1 MVTRFAA
8 EIATALVTLALGGAI
23 ALGALANGIRWTAA
37 GPEPGAFPFYVGVLV
52 VAASLGNL
60 GWAGRKHHADGAFV
74 TAVQAKRIA
83 AFGVP
88 LLGFVA
94 LSLTLGFYVA
104 TACYLC
110 AVMGWQGR
118 YRWTSSIA
126 VALGTALFF
135 FVVLEVWF
143 KVPLLKGPLEA
154 ALRIH

>member
-23 ALGALANGIRWTAA
+23 ALGAFANGIRWTEA

-60 GWAGRKHHADGAFV
+60 GWAWRKHHADGAFV

-110 AVMGWQGR
+110 AVMRWQGR

>member
-8 EIATALVTLALGGAI
+8 EIATAIVTLALGGAV
-23 ALGALANGIRWTAA
+23 ALGALANGIHWTEA

-60 GWAGRKHHADGAFV
+60 GWARKHHADGAFL
-74 TAVQAKRIA
+74 TAAQAKRIA
-83 AFGVP
+83 AFGIP

-94 LSLTLGFYVA
+94 LSLTLGFYVG
-104 TACYLC
+104 TACYLG
-110 AVMGWQGR
+110 AVMRWQGR
-118 YRWTSSIA
+118 YRWTSSIT

>member
-1 MVTRFAA
+1 MTRVAA
-8 EIATALVTLALGGAI
+8 EVATALVTLALGGAI
-23 ALGALANGIRWTAA
+23 AIGALANGIRWTDA

-52 VAASLGNL
+52 VGASLGNL
-60 GWAGRKHHADGAFV
+60 AWAWRRHRADGAFL
-74 TAVQAKRIA
+74 TPAQAKRIA

-94 LSLTLGFYVA
+94 LSLALGFYVA

-110 AVMGWQGR
+110 AVMRWQGR

>member
-23 ALGALANGIRWTAA
+23 ALGALANGIRWTEA

-60 GWAGRKHHADGAFV
+60 GWAWRKHHADGAFV

-110 AVMGWQGR
+110 AVMRWQGR